1 VPELLPIKGVDEAKH
16 EQLTVLERKELTA
29 QQVHA
34 ALRTE
39 GEEEL
44 GRGSQ
49 PLFWS
54 AVSCG
59 LTLGL
64 SLTAQG
70 VLQHALPDAPWRP
83 LLASLGYS
91 LGFIVLILAR
101 QELYTSN
108 TLTAVL
114 PVLDSWRAEMIPNL
128 LRVSIVVLAGNL
140 LGAVVFAWAAVST
153 SAFSPSLRETF
164 ASIGVHHAGYGVWP
178 TLVKGIY
185 GGWMIALMTWVMPGA
200 HHARIWVIALVTWC
214 LSAAEMTHVI
224 AGSVDVL
231 CAVFSGQVAA
241 SAYIGEFLIP
251 TFVGNT
257 LGGMVLVAVL
267 NHAQVVAGSSTK
279 SSKTSVPRSN
289 LGFKAGRQ

>member
-1 VPELLPIKGVDEAKH
+1 VPELLVIQSVDEATH
-16 EQLTVLERKELTA
+16 EEFTVLERKELTA

-34 ALRTE
+34 ALRME

-54 AVSCG
+54 ALSCG

-70 VLQHALPDAPWRP
+70 VLQHALPDTSWRP
-83 LLASLGYS
+83 LLASPGYS
-91 LGFIVLILAR
+91 VGFIVLILAR

-114 PVLDSWRAEMIPNL
+114 PVLDSWRAEMVPNL
-128 LRVSIVVLAGNL
+128 LRVSVVVLAGNL
-140 LGAVVFAWAAVST
+140 AGAFVFAWAAGST

-164 ASIGVHHAGYGVWP
+164 ASIGVHHASYGIWP
-178 TLVKGIY
+178 TFIKGIY

-200 HHARIWVIALVTWC
+200 HHARIWVIGLVTWC

-231 CAVFSGQVAA
+231 CAVFSGQV
-241 SAYIGEFLIP
+241 SSTAYVGGFLIP
-251 TFVGNT
+251 TLIGNT
-257 LGGMVLVAVL
+257 LGGMVLVAIL

-279 SSKTSVPRSN
+279 FKKSSGLRSH
-289 LGFKAGRQ
+289 LGFKAGR

>member
-1 VPELLPIKGVDEAKH
+1 MCKGRSEQRPKLHQPHSHRVDLLARDATVPELLLVKGVDEANH

-34 ALRTE
+34 ALRME

-49 PLFWS
+49 ALFWP

-70 VLQHALPDAPWRP
+70 VLQHALPDASWRP

-108 TLTAVL
+108 HA
-114 PVLDSWRAEMIPNL
+114 DG
-128 LRVSIVVLAGNL
+128 RVAGPR
-140 LGAVVFAWAAVST
+140 F
-153 SAFSPSLRETF
+153 
-164 ASIGVHHAGYGVWP
+164 
-178 TLVKGIY
+178 
-185 GGWMIALMTWVMPGA
+185 MA
-200 HHARIWVIALVTWC
+200 HRD
-214 LSAAEMTHVI
+214 AAE
-224 AGSVDVL
+224 S
-231 CAVFSGQVAA
+231 
-241 SAYIGEFLIP
+241 
-251 TFVGNT
+251 
-257 LGGMVLVAVL
+257 
-267 NHAQVVAGSSTK
+267 GSSHW
-279 SSKTSVPRSN
+279 
-289 LGFKAGRQ
+289 